1 MTRWI
6 NFIRRATVLSI
17 VLAIGLAVVLLPI
30 KHKVQRL
37 EEELVRVNDAITKER
52 QSIKILQAEFSLLTE
67 PDRLRRLASRYLS
80 LVPVEPAQLGTFAS
94 LDQPASTLRSG
105 DTNATRHAAKMPASA
120 VHTAAMTERR

>member
-6 NFIRRATVLSI
+6 SFIRRTTVLSLL
-17 VLAIGLAVVLLPI
+17 LAIGLAVVLLTV

-67 PDRLRRLASRYLS
+67 PDRLRRLASRYLN
-80 LVPVEPAQLGTFAS
+80 LVPVEPTQLGSFAS
-94 LDQPASTLRSG
+94 LDQSGTLAKPG
-105 DTNATRHAAKMPASA
+105 DGNATRHAAKAPAA
-120 VHTAAMTERR
+120 GVHTASMTERR